1 MAMRAIRTNMM
12 TRRRAPLRV
21 ASLWLALVTALL
33 SSLMFGGVPRTT
45 ALGSAFNPATT
56 AVALQPS
63 RTQPRIIAETVR
75 RDDGPASGQGDA
87 AAIAPSPIAPAAPL
101 PALSLA
107 SPPLTTAQMLPSVP
121 VLDGS
126 PRGPPLP

>member
-1 MAMRAIRTNMM
+1 MT
-12 TRRRAPLRV
+12 TRRRLPLHL

-56 AVALQPS
+56 AVALQPG
-63 RTQPRIIAETVR
+63 RAQPRILVEAIR

-87 AAIAPSPIAPAAPL
+87 AAVAPSTFAPAASSPV
-101 PALSLA
+101 LSLA
-107 SPPLTTAQMLPSVP
+107 SRPLTAVPPPLSAP
-121 VLDGS
+121 VVDGS

>member
-1 MAMRAIRTNMM
+1 MILTAKTQRPRL
-12 TRRRAPLRV
+12 PLKL

-45 ALGSAFNPATT
+45 AYGSAFNPATT

-63 RTQPRIIAETVR
+63 RAQPRIVAEIVR
-75 RDDGPASGQGDA
+75 RDDEPASGQGG
-87 AAIAPSPIAPAAPL
+87 AIALAPLAVAPAAPKYAL
-101 PALSLA
+101 P
-107 SPPLTTAQMLPSVP
+107 SPPKPLTSAPARSSPP

-126 PRGPPLP
+126 PRGPPLS